1 MHFVSTK
8 ADPDVWLRS
17 AGTHYEM
24 IQVYLDDILV
34 FANKEPKAIMAD
46 IGKMYEL
53 KPESVKEPDIYLGAN
68 IERTQL
74 PNGKSEWGM
83 SSRTYVKNALKVVE
97 ALLREDD
104 PEAKLKSSARN
115 PFPSGYKPE
124 LDITSKLGDELA
136 SQFLQLIG
144 ILLGNRARSH

>member
-1 MHFVSTK
+1 M
-8 ADPDVWLRS
+8 
-17 AGTHYEM
+17 
-24 IQVYLDDILV
+24 
-34 FANKEPKAIMAD
+34 PKTIMDD
-46 IGKMYEL
+46 IGKLYEL

-74 PNGKSEWGM
+74 PSGKPEWGM

-104 PEAKLKSSARN
+104 SEAKLKSTARN

-124 LDITSKLGDELA
+124 RVGHHE
-136 SQFLQLIG
+136 
-144 ILLGNRARSH
+144 RVE